1 MQTHTP
7 FGYVIINGKPEI
19 SPETSHIVGFIF
31 KIYLEGI
38 STYQIAKNL
47 TNQGILNAS
56 HKPSWNHG
64 SIGKIL
70 ENRKYMGDNFYPLLI
85 EPEVFEKVQHRRQE
99 QANKLG
105 RTLQPNSFRNQ
116 TVLSGTLYCGI
127 CGETYRRY
135 VEHCNKPSESI
146 KWKCKHYIKGNRV
159 SCRNIFLEDDVIKR
173 AFIRVI
179 NHVIAN
185 PELVEKRRRLKTPL
199 PSPAAEKLDHEIQT
213 SFKTGQYTEDE
224 IRRLVF
230 DRARE
235 KYHDTVIDDT
245 DYQTDKLRQALSEK
259 GIQAGFEE
267 KLFQQTVQKI
277 VVQPEGRLQFKLR
290 NGKLLIISINE
301 I

>member
-19 SPETSHIVGFIF
+19 SPETSQIVGSIF
-31 KIYLEGI
+31 KTYLEGK
-38 STYQIAKNL
+38 STYQIAKKL
-47 TNQGILNAS
+47 TSQGILNAS
-56 HKPSWNHG
+56 HKCSWNHG

-85 EPEVFEKVQHRRQE
+85 EPEVFEKVQNRRQE

-146 KWKCKHYIKGNRV
+146 KWKCKHYIKANRV

-179 NHVIAN
+179 NQVIAN
-185 PELVEKRRRLKTPL
+185 PELVEKRRRPKTPL
-199 PSPAAEKLDHEIQT
+199 PCPATLKLDHKIQT
-213 SFKTGQYTEDE
+213 VFKTGQYTADE
-224 IRRLVF
+224 IKKIVF

-235 KYHDTVIDDT
+235 QYHATVIDDT

-259 GIQAGFEE
+259 CIQVDFEE

-277 VVQPEGRLQFKLR
+277 VIQPEEQLQFILR
-290 NGKLLIISINE
+290 NGKLFIININE